1 MDKLKGSVS
10 YTGHITALPYDVF
23 HATGL
28 TSTGSYQI
36 DNRGLEVPDFYAGV
50 SGGKVTGRVTMRFD
64 GSQFRA
70 VTHVQDVRLAGVLP
84 SIEHL
89 DLPIDELAWVD

>member
-1 MDKLKGSVS
+1 MDQFKGSGS
-10 YTGHITALPYDVF
+10 YSGQNIALPYDVF

-28 TSTGSYQI
+28 TSAGSYQI

-64 GSQFRA
+64 GAPFRA
-70 VTHVQDVRLAGVLP
+70 VNHVQDVRLAGVLRALRT
-84 SIEHL
+84 L
-89 DLPIDELAWVD
+89 DLPLAATDPE